1 MSAILTILALLLLAQ
16 SLVALAAALRFAHYA
31 LRSSRRS
38 SSAFQ
43 PKAIVIVPCK
53 GIDLGIEQ
61 NLKPLFEQNYPDYD
75 LVFVTES
82 ESDPAYPL
90 INKLIRQSSRSAWM
104 VVAGEAQ
111 GCGQKVH
118 NLRAALNTVRSIDRR
133 SEVLVFADA
142 DARPGRDWLAGL
154 VAPLVDRGVGATT
167 GFRWYQPLRLRMA
180 PLLLSSWNA
189 SALTLLSERSSF
201 AWGGATGIRRD
212 TFESL
217 EIMDAWSSA
226 VSDDYVLTRAVQM
239 AGLRVKFV
247 PAALMLSGCSSGWRE
262 LIEFTTRQMT
272 ITRVYAPHVWRLA
285 LISHLLFNITFW
297 GGLIFAV
304 ARSKPVLEW
313 LLPAIF
319 LAGVASAAIR
329 KVVAGRVLTRH
340 LDREAGRSP
349 YWTWLGVIVSP
360 VVSLL
365 YLYNLA
371 ASAWTRRI
379 TWRGIGYEM
388 VSPSETLVRRQ
399 PEPACVVSRDSATTK
414 V

>member
-1 MSAILTILALLLLAQ
+1 M
-16 SLVALAAALRFAHYA
+16 
-31 LRSSRRS
+31 
-38 SSAFQ
+38 
-43 PKAIVIVPCK
+43 PCK
-53 GIDLGIEQ
+53 GIDVEFEQ
-61 NLKPLFEQNYPDYD
+61 NLKPLFDQSYPDYD

-82 ESDPAYPL
+82 ESDPAYPVINEL
-90 INKLIRQSSRSAWM
+90 IVQSSRSAWM
-104 VVAGEAQ
+104 CVAGPAQ

-118 NLRAALNTVRSIDRR
+118 NLRAALSMVRSIDRR

-167 GFRWYQPLRLRMA
+167 GFRWYRPFGLRLA
-180 PLLLSSWNA
+180 ALLLSSWNA
-189 SALTLLSERSSF
+189 SALTLFSERSSF

-217 EIMDAWSSA
+217 EIMKAWSSA
-226 VSDDYVLTRAVQM
+226 VSDDYVLTRAVQL

-247 PAALMLSGCSSGWRE
+247 PSALMLSSSNSGWRD

-297 GGLIFAV
+297 GGLLLV
-304 ARSKPVLEW
+304 GLRSGPALDW
-313 LLPAIF
+313 LLAAIF
-319 LAGVASAAIR
+319 VAGIASAAIR
-329 KVVAGRVLTRH
+329 RIVAGKVLTRH
-340 LDREAGRSP
+340 LDLKASALPR
-349 YWTWLGVIVSP
+349 WTWLMVVVSP
-360 VVSLL
+360 AVSLL

-371 ASAWTRRI
+371 ASAWSRRI

-388 VSPSETLVRRQ
+388 VSPSETLVRH
-399 PEPACVVSRDSATTK
+399 PAAPSSLDGHEMAQGISRDSATTK

>member
-1 MSAILTILALLLLAQ
+1 
-16 SLVALAAALRFAHYA
+16 
-31 LRSSRRS
+31 
-38 SSAFQ
+38 
-43 PKAIVIVPCK
+43 
-53 GIDLGIEQ
+53 
-61 NLKPLFEQNYPDYD
+61 
-75 LVFVTES
+75 
-82 ESDPAYPL
+82 
-90 INKLIRQSSRSAWM
+90 
-104 VVAGEAQ
+104 
-111 GCGQKVH
+111 
-118 NLRAALNTVRSIDRR
+118 
-133 SEVLVFADA
+133 
-142 DARPGRDWLAGL
+142 
-154 VAPLVDRGVGATT
+154 
-167 GFRWYQPLRLRMA
+167 
-180 PLLLSSWNA
+180 
-189 SALTLLSERSSF
+189 
-201 AWGGATGIRRD
+201 
-212 TFESL
+212 
-217 EIMDAWSSA
+217 
-226 VSDDYVLTRAVQM
+226 M

-262 LIEFTTRQMT
+262 LIEFTTRLMT

-297 GGLIFAV
+297 GGLILAV

-340 LDREAGRSP
+340 LDQEAGRSP